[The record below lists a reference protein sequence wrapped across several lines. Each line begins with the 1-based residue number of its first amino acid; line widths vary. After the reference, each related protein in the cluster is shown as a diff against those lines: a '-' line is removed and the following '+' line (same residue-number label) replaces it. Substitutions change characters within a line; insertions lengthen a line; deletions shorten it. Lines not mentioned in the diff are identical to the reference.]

1 MKLKRLGALLLTMT
15 MCFLTS
21 CSNPASADESSAE
34 NAVIRVGVSGDFYP
48 FCYQENDQLKGFEVD
63 MWDYIA
69 EQNGWEVEY
78 TVADFSGLF
87 GMLDTGRIDTV
98 ARQTS
103 SDNEA
108 RREKYLF
115 SDVYLYSTYNLVVRA
130 DSELEELEDFKGT
143 RIGVVMGGDGELNLK
158 KLNEENDL
166 GIEIVGYEGTPAM
179 DSDIEM
185 GRIDGRVAPMLQTK
199 MNIEQ
204 NGQDFKITDNVVYTE
219 AAAYPFQKD
228 NTELAE
234 AVNATLQQMRESGK
248 LSELSEQ
255 WFGRHQPA
263 GITTL
268 QKRKYEKSLIQQH
281 VVLGQAFLTS
291 SSKITDC
298 IFK

>member
-1 MKLKRLGALLLTMT
+1 MIPGKSAFRLYDTFGFPIEFTVELAK
-15 MCFLTS
+15 
-21 CSNPASADESSAE
+21 E
-34 NAVIRVGVSGDFYP
+34 
-48 FCYQENDQLKGFEVD
+48 KGFEVD

-143 RIGVVMGGDGELNLK
+143 RIGVVMGGDGERNLK

-234 AVNATLQQMRESGK
+234 AVNQTLQQMRESGK

-255 WFGRHQPA
+255 WFGLDATNPP
-263 GITTL
+263 
-268 QKRKYEKSLIQQH
+268 E
-281 VVLGQAFLTS
+281 
-291 SSKITDC
+291 
-298 IFK
+298 

>member
-48 FCYQENDQLKGFEVD
+48 VCYQENDQLKGFEVD

-234 AVNATLQQMRESGK
+234 AVNQTLQEMRESGK

-255 WFGRHQPA
+255 WFGLDATNPP
-263 GITTL
+263 
-268 QKRKYEKSLIQQH
+268 E
-281 VVLGQAFLTS
+281 
-291 SSKITDC
+291 
-298 IFK
+298 

>member
-1 MKLKRLGALLLTMT
+1 MKLRRFCALLLVLSFGLM
-15 MCFLTS
+15 TS
-21 CSNPASADESSAE
+21 CGGTTSTDTAE
-34 NAVIRVGVSGDFYP
+34 ANNVVRVGVSGDFYP
-48 FCYQENDQLKGFEVD
+48 FCYKENDTLKGFEVD

-69 EQNGWEVEY
+69 EQNGWSVEY

-130 DSELEELEDFKGT
+130 DSDLEELADFQGK

-158 KLNEENDL
+158 KLNEEKDL
-166 GIEIVGYEGTPAM
+166 GIEIVGYEATPAM

-199 MNIEQ
+199 MNIEE

-219 AAAYPFQKD
+219 AAAYPFDKE
-228 NTELAE
+228 NTQLVEKVNQTLA
-234 AVNATLQQMRESGK
+234 QMRESGK
-248 LSELSEQ
+248 LQELSES
-255 WFGRHQPA
+255 WFGIDATNPPVQ
-263 GITTL
+263 
-268 QKRKYEKSLIQQH
+268 
-281 VVLGQAFLTS
+281 
-291 SSKITDC
+291 
-298 IFK
+298 

>member
-130 DSELEELEDFKGT
+130 DSQLEEL
-143 RIGVVMGGDGELNLK
+143 
-158 KLNEENDL
+158 
-166 GIEIVGYEGTPAM
+166 EIVGYEGTPAM

-185 GRIDGRVAPMLQTK
+185 GRIDGRGAPMLQTK

-234 AVNATLQQMRESGK
+234 AVTPTLQQMRESGK

-255 WFGRHQPA
+255 WFGLDATNPP
-263 GITTL
+263 
-268 QKRKYEKSLIQQH
+268 E
-281 VVLGQAFLTS
+281 
-291 SSKITDC
+291 
-298 IFK
+298 

>member
-130 DSELEELEDFKGT
+130 DSELEELEDFQGT

-158 KLNEENDL
+158 KLNEENDP

-255 WFGRHQPA
+255 WFGLDATNPP
-263 GITTL
+263 
-268 QKRKYEKSLIQQH
+268 E
-281 VVLGQAFLTS
+281 
-291 SSKITDC
+291 
-298 IFK
+298 

>member
-1 MKLKRLGALLLTMT
+1 MKRVYALYRVSTKRQVDKDKD
-15 MCFLTS
+15 
-21 CSNPASADESSAE
+21 SN
-34 NAVIRVGVSGDFYP
+34 
-48 FCYQENDQLKGFEVD
+48 ENDIPMQKQACHRF
-63 MWDYIA
+63 A

-234 AVNATLQQMRESGK
+234 AVNQTLQQMRESGK

-255 WFGRHQPA
+255 WFGLDATNPP
-263 GITTL
+263 
-268 QKRKYEKSLIQQH
+268 E
-281 VVLGQAFLTS
+281 
-291 SSKITDC
+291 
-298 IFK
+298 

>member
-1 MKLKRLGALLLTMT
+1 
-15 MCFLTS
+15 
-21 CSNPASADESSAE
+21 
-34 NAVIRVGVSGDFYP
+34 
-48 FCYQENDQLKGFEVD
+48 

-130 DSELEELEDFKGT
+130 DSELEELEDFQGT
-143 RIGVVMGGDGELNLK
+143 RIGVVMGGDGERNLK

-234 AVNATLQQMRESGK
+234 AVNQTLQQMRESGK

-255 WFGRHQPA
+255 WFGLDATNPP
-263 GITTL
+263 
-268 QKRKYEKSLIQQH
+268 E
-281 VVLGQAFLTS
+281 
-291 SSKITDC
+291 
-298 IFK
+298 